1 MSNLVSQNVN
11 MIFKSPKGET
21 VHALK
26 DISFTLKKGEL
37 LTVLGPSGCGKTT
50 LLNIAAGFLRPT
62 SGNITL
68 GDKEID
74 GPGVER
80 GMVFQQGAL
89 FEWLTVAENV
99 NFGLRMKK
107 EDPVKTAQKVEE
119 WLDIVGL
126 KGFGNTPTY
135 QLSGGMQQ
143 RVALARC
150 LINDPDLILM
160 DEPLGALD
168 ALTREKM
175 QSLVLKIWKETG
187 KTIILITHS
196 VEEALLLGERVYVMA
211 PRPGRIHKEYE
222 LPFANM
228 GLNEDLREI
237 KNNKDF
243 VSKREEIIEA
253 ITKQLKTVDY
263 AQPFQQGFGG
273 SFELATKISKHTPGN
288 LNRIFYTI
296 CGSTAVE
303 TAIKISVAYHKARG
317 EGQRFRFVGRER
329 AYHGMNIGATS
340 VGGMVNNVKTFA
352 SVLMPGVV
360 HMRHTHLPEHKFI
373 SGQPETGAELAN
385 DLERIC
391 ANFGG
396 ENIAACIVEPVAGS
410 TGTLVPPKGYLQRLR
425 EICDKHGILLIFDEV
440 ITGWGR
446 MGSPFGAQEFGV
458 TPDLMTMAKATTN
471 GIVPMGVVACKEEIY
486 DAIMDNAPK
495 GTIELFHGYTY
506 SGIPVS
512 VAAALAVQ
520 EIFEKEDIFN
530 RAKEMAPYFQ
540 EAIFSLKDIDV
551 VENIRGYG
559 MMAGIDMKMDKKPGV
574 AGFTCFKHCYDAGVN
589 FKATGDCLII
599 APMFISEKKHIDEII
614 EKLRT
619 GINNYAKSKKN

>member
-1 MSNLVSQNVN
+1 MSSENK
-11 MIFKSPKGET
+11 FKMPNS
-21 VHALK
+21 
-26 DISFTLKKGEL
+26 
-37 LTVLGPSGCGKTT
+37 
-50 LLNIAAGFLRPT
+50 
-62 SGNITL
+62 
-68 GDKEID
+68 
-74 GPGVER
+74 
-80 GMVFQQGAL
+80 
-89 FEWLTVAENV
+89 
-99 NFGLRMKK
+99 
-107 EDPVKTAQKVEE
+107 
-119 WLDIVGL
+119 
-126 KGFGNTPTY
+126 
-135 QLSGGMQQ
+135 
-143 RVALARC
+143 
-150 LINDPDLILM
+150 
-160 DEPLGALD
+160 
-168 ALTREKM
+168 
-175 QSLVLKIWKETG
+175 
-187 KTIILITHS
+187 
-196 VEEALLLGERVYVMA
+196 
-211 PRPGRIHKEYE
+211 
-222 LPFANM
+222 
-228 GLNEDLREI
+228 LNE
-237 KNNKDF
+237 NWMPFTSNKDF
-243 VSKREEIIEA
+243 KENPRLIVEAKGVYLKNHQGKTQIDASSGLFCNPLGHGREEIIEA

-360 HMRHTHLPEHKFI
+360 HMRHTHLPEHKFV

-530 RAKEMAPYFQ
+530 KVKGMVSYFQ
-540 EAIFSLKDIDV
+540 KSLFSLKDLDS

-559 MMAGIDMKMDKKPGV
+559 LMGGIDMKMNIKPGK
-574 AGFTCFKHCYDAGVN
+574 AGFECFKACYKAGVN
-589 FKATGDCLII
+589 FKPTGDCLII
-599 APMFISEKKHIDEII
+599 APQFICEKKHIDEII
-614 EKLRT
+614 DKLRT
-619 GINNYAKSKKN
+619 GISNYQKNLKN